1 MCYNLVGAD
10 RLNMWNLKLFCFWQ
24 QPEVGWWALQMH
36 PDRSKYF
43 EKKEEAFDR
52 NASYIG
58 AGLIVSDDINENYC

>member
-1 MCYNLVGAD
+1 
-10 RLNMWNLKLFCFWQ
+10 
-24 QPEVGWWALQMH
+24 MH

-58 AGLIVSDDINENYC
+58 TGLIVSDDINAAHHSD